1 MARGKNRAGGEPG
14 WRAVGGSRSAPSLD
28 GEGQNRTADTTIFSR
43 VLYQLSYLARA
54 DKATQIKGEPDCS
67 ASFRATVEHE
77 TLHPEPVAA
86 LGRRPPCERG
96 QVLNDAR
103 ARA

>member
-1 MARGKNRAGGEPG
+1 M
-14 WRAVGGSRSAPSLD
+14 
-28 GEGQNRTADTTIFSR
+28 
-43 VLYQLSYLARA
+43 LYQLSYLARA

-86 LGRRPPCERG
+86 LGTHAPLRAVVRTRTGLERCASMSRIK
-96 QVLNDAR
+96 VTA
-103 ARA
+103 